1 MSDRPE
7 PQAVHITSVAIPF
20 GALVR
25 LTIKMLFAFL
35 AALILV
41 LGPLLILVMVAGPR
55 L

>member
-1 MSDRPE
+1 MSETPE
-7 PQAVHITSVAIPF
+7 PLRVHITSISIPF
-20 GALVR
+20 GALIR